1 MDVIHVQARGD
12 AFEGGEVIG
21 LEKRHDV
28 RPLRQYDL
36 GQRVCPAL
44 AAVEDV
50 VAHEPHRTASHRTG
64 VTAVV
69 AGRVGVRFPLVRPI
83 SRSSGGRC
91 GCRGPDSSYVST
103 ATLSRFYP
111 LPRAGGAVAV
121 VASFICRCQQSGETG
136 ARGFQMLALREGFVS
151 MAGSTGKRIGELLSQ
166 MVPLSGHDIDEILHE
181 QSATRKSFGDIALS
195 MGLCRPEHIWKA
207 WCGQLLIDTDPRRID
222 LERFGIDSQAV
233 GCIPHETARR
243 LNIIP
248 VRV

>member
-1 MDVIHVQARGD
+1 
-12 AFEGGEVIG
+12 
-21 LEKRHDV
+21 
-28 RPLRQYDL
+28 
-36 GQRVCPAL
+36 
-44 AAVEDV
+44 
-50 VAHEPHRTASHRTG
+50 
-64 VTAVV
+64 
-69 AGRVGVRFPLVRPI
+69 
-83 SRSSGGRC
+83 
-91 GCRGPDSSYVST
+91 
-103 ATLSRFYP
+103 
-111 LPRAGGAVAV
+111 
-121 VASFICRCQQSGETG
+121 
-136 ARGFQMLALREGFVS
+136 

-248 VRV
+248 VRVLGDFLIIAAADKSMIDVADSLTELTGKQVRFVLTDGAAIQRAIATYYPKLQAAG